1 MAVSILKK
9 PKPLLALAALSL
21 TLGGIA
27 SARPWTNTDGKTIEA
42 EYISHNA
49 SEVVFSLNGNPV
61 NYPLEKLAEP
71 DREYLNGL
79 VASPTPAATGPTGAQ
94 YSLKFSAFSTY
105 LFPKETDYYLDPLRK
120 SVLTAYE
127 AGTAGEPAGKADAWT
142 KRNPA
147 DSFQL
152 YVPTAYDGKQSYGLL
167 LIINAV
173 DPGGVPEEW
182 RPMLDELK
190 LIAVCAEN
198 IGNSQPMMR
207 RVQLSMDALANTEK
221 QYRINPTRRF
231 VTGMLG
237 GGNAAMLTA
246 AMYPGYF
253 AGALAIGAEIKPPT
267 DGTAA
272 NFPGLTAP
280 DFQGSERRHVRWAVL
295 SGSSDRN
302 YAKITE
308 AGKAWETAGL
318 PFKVVDISDVALP
331 PTATQM
337 KQAVTWLETGK

>member
-1 MAVSILKK
+1 MAVSILQK
-9 PKPLLALAALSL
+9 PKPLFALALSL

-49 SEVVFSLNGNPV
+49 SEVVFAINGNPV

-71 DREYLNGL
+71 DREYLTGL
-79 VASPTPAATGPTGAQ
+79 VASPTPAGTGATGAQ
-94 YSLKFSAFSTY
+94 YSQKFSTY
-105 LFPKETDYYLDPLRK
+105 LFPKETGYYLDPLRK

-127 AGTAGEPAGKADAWT
+127 SGSAGEPAGKGEAWT

-147 DSFQL
+147 DSYQL
-152 YVPTAYDGKQSYGLL
+152 YVPTAYDGTQSYGLL

-198 IGNSQPMMR
+198 IGNSQPMIR
-207 RVQLSMDALANTEK
+207 RVQLSMDALASTEK

-237 GGNAAMLTA
+237 GGPAAMLTA

-253 AGALAIGAEIKPPT
+253 AGALSIGAEIKPPT

-280 DFQGSERRHVRWAVL
+280 DFQGGERRHVRWAVL

-308 AGKAWETAGL
+308 AGKAWETASL
-318 PFKVVDISDVALP
+318 PFKVVDIADVTLP
-331 PTATQM
+331 PSATQM
-337 KQAVTWLETGK
+337 KQAMTWLETGK